1 MDNKNVN
8 NSRETAIANNEV
20 SILGLLLA
28 EPESYLKIAV
38 LIRPE
43 MFHFK
48 SNQILYSAISEV
60 YNRSKNFDLSNLLV
74 YLEETKQTNLVNFLS
89 MNTPEYLGYLTQNA
103 GFFSELETYA
113 KNLIDQYKI
122 DKLTQLLEET
132 KNTID
137 NKPFYISDLLSKI
150 QLDIINIDISEINS
164 SYEKIGDTANN
175 ILQQILRKEDSDIGV
190 GLQLGFPEL
199 DECLLGLNKGD
210 LTILAARP
218 AMGKTAFALNI
229 ANNVAKQGKTVLF
242 FSLEMSNPQLVQRMI
257 AIDSKVPIYKL
268 KTKLLDTND
277 QRNLSHTVDD
287 MSGWNIFLNDKATL
301 NISDITTLSKRFARN
316 AKVDLV
322 IIDYLQLIGDN
333 SKRSQENRQ
342 LEVAKI
348 SRSLKQLGRELE
360 CPIIALSQL
369 SRGVEKREDKT
380 PLISDLRESGA
391 IEQDAD
397 RIIFLHRDDYYN
409 NKKANEVD
417 RNSSF
422 NENSNPA
429 DNISITNVI
438 VAKNRHGATKTIQL
452 GFSPEY
458 NKFVYAN
465 LQKKHSLNFENI
477 NKIKED

>member
-1 MDNKNVN
+1 MDKNLLS
-8 NSRETAIANNEV
+8 SRETAIANNEA
-20 SILGLLLA
+20 SLLGLLLSR
-28 EPESYLKIAV
+28 PETYLKIAV

-48 SNQILYSAISEV
+48 SHQVLYAAISEV
-60 YNRSKNFDLSNLLV
+60 QSNSKHFDLSNLLV
-74 YLEETKQTNLVNFLS
+74 YLEENKQFDLVSSFYMS
-89 MNTPEYLGYLTQNA
+89 TPEYLAYLAQNA
-103 GFFSELETYA
+103 GFVSEIEVYA
-113 KNLIDQYKI
+113 KNIIAQYKI
-122 DKLTQLLEET
+122 DKLSELIKEVQ
-132 KNTID
+132 NTID
-137 NKPFYISDLLSKI
+137 NKPFNISDLLSQI
-150 QLDIINIDISEINS
+150 QLALINIDISEIDWT
-164 SYEKIGDTANN
+164 YEKIGDTANS
-175 ILQQILRKEDSDIGV
+175 IMQQILHKEDSEIGV

-210 LTILAARP
+210 LTIIAARP

-257 AIDSKVPIYKL
+257 SIDSTVPIYKL
-268 KTKLLDTND
+268 KTKELNIND

-287 MSGWNIFLNDKATL
+287 MSNWNIFLNDRATL
-301 NISDITTLSKRFARN
+301 NISDITTLCKRFARN
-316 AKVDLV
+316 TKVDLV

-369 SRGVEKREDKT
+369 SRSVEKREDKT

-397 RIIFLHRDDYYN
+397 RVIFLHRDDYYKT
-409 NKKANEVD
+409 KKND
-417 RNSSF
+417 LGPSSTETSKAESF
-422 NENSNPA
+422 SST
-429 DNISITNVI
+429 NII

-452 GFSPEY
+452 GFYPEF
-458 NKFVYAN
+458 NKFVYVLRSSN
-465 LQKKHSLNFENI
+465 ELK
-477 NKIKED
+477 NKYEPNRVKED